1 MCLYLLCGLPCAGK
15 TTLAKQLAKE
25 KGAIALSL
33 DHLVLTLF
41 PEEDTFETHH
51 KYVQRV
57 ENTFFPIVGNLLNQ
71 GCSVVM
77 DFPAHT
83 KVERDSLRQIATQ
96 AKVKSYLY
104 YLQADLETIKK
115 RIQQRNVAL
124 KDGEYFIPDWLLAM
138 IIEKFEPP
146 DLSEEPI
153 EVWLEW

>member
-57 ENTFFPIVGNLLNQ
+57 ENTF
-71 GCSVVM
+71 
-77 DFPAHT
+77 
-83 KVERDSLRQIATQ
+83 SL
-96 AKVKSYLY
+96 S
-104 YLQADLETIKK
+104 
-115 RIQQRNVAL
+115 
-124 KDGEYFIPDWLLAM
+124 
-138 IIEKFEPP
+138 
-146 DLSEEPI
+146 
-153 EVWLEW
+153 

>member
-1 MCLYLLCGLPCAGK
+1 
-15 TTLAKQLAKE
+15 
-25 KGAIALSL
+25 
-33 DHLVLTLF
+33 
-41 PEEDTFETHH
+41 
-51 KYVQRV
+51 
-57 ENTFFPIVGNLLNQ
+57 
-71 GCSVVM
+71 M